1 MENWNNI
8 LSWRKKC
15 PYSSNTPSIWGLAAP
30 LRHYLVFHYDP
41 LIIFKNFVYG
51 KSLLFMPLVSSLNS
65 SSCIYSSFT
74 LRSLILCVLPDIN
87 KNWVF
92 YNEECTFN
100 KIIKILILISGR
112 KREINTQDL
121 KLLLNLIL
129 RLLVAK
135 EKRGEVHLSLREIK
149 FILFLSLKEISEGFL

>member
-1 MENWNNI
+1 MFVRQVLICKKIIVKDDTTFFFLISLSKTIILFRGQCETKIPSFMENWNNI

-15 PYSSNTPSIWGLAAP
+15 PYSSNMPSIWGLAAP

-100 KIIKILILISGR
+100 KIIKILILISGPQ
-112 KREINTQDL
+112 E
-121 KLLLNLIL
+121 
-129 RLLVAK
+129 
-135 EKRGEVHLSLREIK
+135 ERGK
-149 FILFLSLKEISEGFL
+149 